1 MHGGGRTHSQGVSP
15 KRGVLAL
22 YLGVFTLRKYP
33 GGGRHVMWLHVV
45 RFGKKHRGAF
55 PLWEYDRDAGILRLV
70 VPVESPESGKTH
82 PSSPI
87 IIPIPFARIYLR
99 SLISERVEIYYPG
112 VCSRTPREEGSPV
125 LGVAEKLALKRQS
138 THGRGWAKERQRERS
153 PGCLRRRNART
164 HARTRRSISRDS
176 SKSFSFSARLPFLPS
191 KAFQVR

>member
-1 MHGGGRTHSQGVSP
+1 MTMANEISRRGQPRGGGSRESPVEQQELRALKHANREWLEERSPNRRVTSHAPMHGGGRTHSQGVSP

-87 IIPIPFARIYLR
+87 IIPFSQTNPF
-99 SLISERVEIYYPG
+99 
-112 VCSRTPREEGSPV
+112 
-125 LGVAEKLALKRQS
+125 
-138 THGRGWAKERQRERS
+138 
-153 PGCLRRRNART
+153 RT
-164 HARTRRSISRDS
+164 H
-176 SKSFSFSARLPFLPS
+176 LPLVW
-191 KAFQVR
+191 KG